1 MQHALGAKQV
11 EAISVIVFVLKE
23 LILSLCVYHD
33 IYRKNYNLMTNE
45 LFLFLF
51 LFIYLF
57 FAF

>member
-51 LFIYLF
+51 IYLF